1 MIEVLNVFEA
11 SYNTLHVSEAWTP
24 LPKRFMSPFPLP
36 LYSTFIDKVIW
47 VCLPYRFGLCG
58 SIMSRWRHLLGKKGF
73 WHTVLS
79 PKSRHQFAVFVFS
92 VTLTSWK
99 VDILRDAAPE
109 IVMEGQRCHDNYF
122 YWFWWYLPNWF
133 KSNQRFAR
141 IQKRFFVILFAW
153 LWQSFT
159 TGSNPVKTMWIFH
172 RVFTENV
179 KNSVKKTCETGSALS
194 LGISQVRMWNTM
206 WKT

>member
-58 SIMSRWRHLLGKKGF
+58 SIMSRWRHLLGEKGF

-122 YWFWWYLPNWF
+122 YWFWWYLSNWF
-133 KSNQRFAR
+133 KYQPMVCQDSKKIFCDSFCMAVT
-141 IQKRFFVILFAW
+141 VIV
-153 LWQSFT
+153 
-159 TGSNPVKTMWIFH
+159 NPFLCQAGVGGMVSSSMVLMQMH
-172 RVFTENV
+172 RHQLELEEVV
-179 KNSVKKTCETGSALS
+179 L
-194 LGISQVRMWNTM
+194 LH
-206 WKT
+206 